1 MGCAQEC
8 TQANDAVIVI
18 MAGQV
23 KQLHYLI
30 ASLAA
35 VAQRGSRLVAT
46 YFVVARRRKACQ
58 LTPPQQR
65 RAIRVTGSRFAD
77 CRSSSGGFVPGVALV
92 GSDEGGGQHVS
103 PREGIAERVRRLD
116 YDRIHVRL

>member
-8 TQANDAVIVI
+8 TQANDAVIGI

-35 VAQRGSRLVAT
+35 RCVLIARSARCDVRWVAAVFVGSDETIVSGEPALFLTRFVGFSCRSAARTSGRGSRLVAT
-46 YFVVARRRKACQ
+46 YFVVVRRR
-58 LTPPQQR
+58 
-65 RAIRVTGSRFAD
+65 
-77 CRSSSGGFVPGVALV
+77 
-92 GSDEGGGQHVS
+92 
-103 PREGIAERVRRLD
+103 
-116 YDRIHVRL
+116 